1 MPTRGQRRVS
11 STAQDT
17 LVVTPVRGDVPKNAG
32 LDHSVGSVLTFRHF
46 IVRVRGLRFGRNV
59 LCAEKVRPKALPL
72 VEGQLLS
79 SSLSR
84 FLLRVTGNR

>member
-1 MPTRGQRRVS
+1 M
-11 STAQDT
+11 
-17 LVVTPVRGDVPKNAG
+17 VTPVRGDVLKNAG
-32 LDHSVGSVLTFRHF
+32 PYLLSRSVLTFRHF